1 MDLQTSSPAQRHS
14 TQRVDPWT
22 PESDQLTEE
31 LQLTLDRLTRIHRR
45 ERWVMAC
52 VAAGVGVL
60 LVIHGLTLNT
70 AAMLGAVALLGLIYL
85 RLRLRP
91 RQHALAE
98 IKAKLQ
104 YLDPRCLACGY
115 SLRYLRD
122 LRCPECGRR
131 VQLPS
136 AKRIDVVVAG
146 GRVTVSQASVE
157 SDMGYIVLLIMF
169 VLALGLGGTF
179 GAAIGVGSMAVPP
192 FVFIVIQAV
201 QRRRS
206 AEGAKP
212 KVICE
217 ECGQLAELHNDEC
230 ANCTASLL
238 AEHVYVR
245 PGLRGNFDPRL
256 YNSKAQVF
264 GAALICLMVAL
275 LALAIPEVDR
285 RRLLP
290 FNIVPVLFMVQL
302 TLVVLSLCVLNLD
315 TKLRSKERLAAFDH
329 ALVPLCHHCLNSLK
343 GAPAGGNCPH
353 CGVFYKAIEL
363 AGGWAR

>member
-1 MDLQTSSPAQRHS
+1 
-14 TQRVDPWT
+14 VDPWT
-22 PESDQLTEE
+22 PESDQLAEE
-31 LQLTLDRLTRIHRR
+31 LQLTLDRLKRVHRR
-45 ERWVMAC
+45 ERWVMGG
-52 VAAGVGVL
+52 VAVGVGVL
-60 LVIHGLTLNT
+60 LVIHGLTSNT
-70 AAMLGAVALLGLIYL
+70 AALLGALALLGLIYL

-104 YLDPRCLACGY
+104 YLDPRCPACAY

-136 AKRIDVVVAG
+136 AERIDVVVAG
-146 GRVTVSQASVE
+146 GRVTVAQASVE

-179 GAAIGVGSMAVPP
+179 GAAAGVGSMAVPP
-192 FVFIVIQAV
+192 LVFIVIQAV
-201 QRRRS
+201 QRRRRAKS
-206 AEGAKP
+206 TKP
-212 KVICE
+212 KIICE
-217 ECGQLAELHNDEC
+217 ECGQLAELHDNEC
-230 ANCTASLL
+230 ANCAAPLL

-264 GAALICLMVAL
+264 SAALICLMVAL

-285 RRLLP
+285 HRLLP
-290 FNIVPVLFMVQL
+290 FNILPMLFVVQL
-302 TLVVLSLCVLNLD
+302 PLVVLSLCVLRLD
-315 TKLRSKERLAAFDH
+315 TRLRSKERLAAFDH
-329 ALVPLCHHCLNSLK
+329 ALAPLCHHCLGSLK
-343 GAPAGGNCPH
+343 GAPAGGNCAH
-353 CGVFYKAIEL
+353 CGKSYSAVQI
-363 AGGWAR
+363 AGGS